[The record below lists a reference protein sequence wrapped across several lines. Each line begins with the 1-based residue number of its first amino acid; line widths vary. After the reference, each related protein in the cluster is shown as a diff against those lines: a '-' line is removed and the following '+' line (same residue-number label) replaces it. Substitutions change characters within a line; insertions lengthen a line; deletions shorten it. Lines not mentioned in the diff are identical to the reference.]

1 MKNKS
6 IVQVVLLCVLVG
18 LVLAS
23 PVTAQKEKEDL
34 TLTLQNVSGN
44 VYCLEGA
51 GGNMGILKTG
61 EGLLVIDSKVE
72 QVAEA
77 LLKELTALSPNPLK
91 IKYLINTHYH
101 GDHTGGNEALN
112 KYTETIIMHPN
123 CKTSLIKSLKEKA
136 AENTYISKIQTCPKD
151 EGMVITLGG
160 ETVRLLHFGPGH
172 TSGDLVAVFEKAK
185 VVQTGD
191 LFFNG
196 MPAYIDVEDG
206 SDTGNW
212 INTIETLCEK
222 YPDYK
227 IIPGHGNVTT
237 IKDWL
242 VFAEYL
248 KYLRKQVTAAIMA
261 GKTREQAVESIKIDQ
276 FKQIKANEIGNFMT
290 IQTNIGWI
298 FDEMN
303 RNK

>member
-1 MKNKS
+1 PS
-6 IVQVVLLCVLVG
+6 
-18 LVLAS
+18 
-23 PVTAQKEKEDL
+23 
-34 TLTLQNVSGN
+34 
-44 VYCLEGA
+44 
-51 GGNMGILKTG
+51 
-61 EGLLVIDSKVE
+61 
-72 QVAEA
+72 
-77 LLKELTALSPNPLK
+77 
-91 IKYLINTHYH
+91 
-101 GDHTGGNEALN
+101 
-112 KYTETIIMHPN
+112 
-123 CKTSLIKSLKEKA
+123 
-136 AENTYISKIQTCPKD
+136 
-151 EGMVITLGG
+151 
-160 ETVRLLHFGPGH
+160 
-172 TSGDLVAVFEKAK
+172 
-185 VVQTGD
+185 
-191 LFFNG
+191 
-196 MPAYIDVEDG
+196 YIDVEDG

-212 INTIETLCEK
+212 VNTIETLCEK